1 MPTEILNKVIKEKT
15 YNVPSFILKNYEK
28 LNLTAEEVLVL
39 IVLYNHYGKI
49 SYDIN
54 KLLEEINLEKYKLM
68 QLISSL
74 EEKKIISIDLITNS
88 KGLKEEYISLEL
100 LYDKIVNI
108 YLDLKEET
116 NESADIY
123 SAFEKELG
131 RTLSPMEYEII
142 KGWVMD
148 KFSDELIIL
157 ALKEA
162 VYNGVNNLR
171 YIDKVLYGW
180 RKKNIKN
187 KQDIIKDKEK
197 FKNILVAYRLYFYL
211 CFNILFIQSTF

>member
-108 YLDLKEET
+108 YLDVKEET

-197 FKNILVAYRLYFYL
+197 FKNRQKENVEVLI
-211 CFNILFIQSTF
+211 IIG

>member
-15 YNVPSFILKNYEK
+15 YNIPSFILKNYEK

-39 IVLYNHYGKI
+39 IVLYNHYGRI

-108 YLDLKEET
+108 YLDVKEET

-197 FKNILVAYRLYFYL
+197 FKNRQKENVEVFDYNWLDE
-211 CFNILFIQSTF
+211 

>member
-108 YLDLKEET
+108 YLDVKEET
-116 NESADIY
+116 NETADIY

-197 FKNILVAYRLYFYL
+197 FKNRQKE
-211 CFNILFIQSTF
+211 NIEVFDYNWLDE

>member
-68 QLISSL
+68 QIISSL

-108 YLDLKEET
+108 YLDVKEET
-116 NESADIY
+116 SENADIY

-197 FKNILVAYRLYFYL
+197 FKNRQKE
-211 CFNILFIQSTF
+211 NIEVFDYNWLDE

>member
-15 YNVPSFILKNYEK
+15 YNIPSFILKNYEK

-39 IVLYNHYGKI
+39 IVLYNHYGRI

-116 NESADIY
+116 NENADIY

-197 FKNILVAYRLYFYL
+197 FKNRQKENVEVFDYNWLDE
-211 CFNILFIQSTF
+211 

>member
-15 YNVPSFILKNYEK
+15 YNIPSFILKNYEK

-108 YLDLKEET
+108 YLDPKEET
-116 NESADIY
+116 SKNADIY

-197 FKNILVAYRLYFYL
+197 FKNRQKE
-211 CFNILFIQSTF
+211 NIEVFDYNWLDE

>member
-15 YNVPSFILKNYEK
+15 YNIPSFILKNYEK

-108 YLDLKEET
+108 YLDPKEET
-116 NESADIY
+116 SENADIY

-197 FKNILVAYRLYFYL
+197 FKNRQKE
-211 CFNILFIQSTF
+211 NIEVFDYNWLDE

>member
-108 YLDLKEET
+108 YLDVKEET
-116 NESADIY
+116 NENADIY

-197 FKNILVAYRLYFYL
+197 FKNRQKENVEVFHYNWLDE
-211 CFNILFIQSTF
+211 

>member
-15 YNVPSFILKNYEK
+15 YNIPSFILKNYEK

-108 YLDLKEET
+108 YLDPKEET
-116 NESADIY
+116 SENADIY

-197 FKNILVAYRLYFYL
+197 FKNRQKENVEVFDYNWLDE
-211 CFNILFIQSTF
+211 

>member
-15 YNVPSFILKNYEK
+15 YNIPSFILKNYEK

-197 FKNILVAYRLYFYL
+197 FKNRQKE
-211 CFNILFIQSTF
+211 NIEVFDYNWLDE

>member
-187 KQDIIKDKEK
+187 KQDRIKDKEK
-197 FKNILVAYRLYFYL
+197 FKNRQKE
-211 CFNILFIQSTF
+211 NIEVFDYNWLDE

>member
-28 LNLTAEEVLVL
+28 LNLTAEEVLFL

-116 NESADIY
+116 SENADIY

-148 KFSDELIIL
+148 KFSDELTIL

-171 YIDKVLYGW
+171 NINKILDGW
-180 RKKNIKN
+180 NKKNIKN

-197 FKNILVAYRLYFYL
+197 FKNRQKE
-211 CFNILFIQSTF
+211 NIEVFDYNWLDE

>member
-116 NESADIY
+116 NENTDIY

-197 FKNILVAYRLYFYL
+197 FKNRQKENVEVFDYNWLDE
-211 CFNILFIQSTF
+211 

>member
-15 YNVPSFILKNYEK
+15 YNIPSFILKNYEK

-116 NESADIY
+116 NENADIY

-197 FKNILVAYRLYFYL
+197 FKNRQKENVEVFDYNWLDE
-211 CFNILFIQSTF
+211 

>member
-116 NESADIY
+116 SKNADIY

-197 FKNILVAYRLYFYL
+197 FKNRQKE
-211 CFNILFIQSTF
+211 NIEVFDYNWLDE

>member
-15 YNVPSFILKNYEK
+15 YNIPSFILKNYEK

-108 YLDLKEET
+108 YLDVKEET
-116 NESADIY
+116 NENADIY

-197 FKNILVAYRLYFYL
+197 FKNRQKENVEVFDYNWLDE
-211 CFNILFIQSTF
+211 

>member
-39 IVLYNHYGKI
+39 IVLYNHYGRI

-108 YLDLKEET
+108 YLDVKEET
-116 NESADIY
+116 SENADIY

-197 FKNILVAYRLYFYL
+197 FKNRQKE
-211 CFNILFIQSTF
+211 NIEVFDYNWLDE

>member
-108 YLDLKEET
+108 YLDPKEET
-116 NESADIY
+116 SENADIY

-197 FKNILVAYRLYFYL
+197 FKNRQKE
-211 CFNILFIQSTF
+211 NIEVFDYNWLDE

>member
-54 KLLEEINLEKYKLM
+54 KLLEEINLEKYQLM

-74 EEKKIISIDLITNS
+74 EEKQIISIDLITNS

-116 NESADIY
+116 SENADIY

-197 FKNILVAYRLYFYL
+197 FKNRQKE
-211 CFNILFIQSTF
+211 NIEVFDYNWLDE

>member
-108 YLDLKEET
+108 YLDVKEET
-116 NESADIY
+116 SKNADIY

-197 FKNILVAYRLYFYL
+197 FKNRQKENVEVFDYNWLDE
-211 CFNILFIQSTF
+211 

>member
-116 NESADIY
+116 SENADIY

-197 FKNILVAYRLYFYL
+197 FKNRQKE
-211 CFNILFIQSTF
+211 NIEVFDYNWLDE

>member
-116 NESADIY
+116 NENADIY
-123 SAFEKELG
+123 SAFE
-131 RTLSPMEYEII
+131 
-142 KGWVMD
+142 
-148 KFSDELIIL
+148 
-157 ALKEA
+157 
-162 VYNGVNNLR
+162 
-171 YIDKVLYGW
+171 
-180 RKKNIKN
+180 
-187 KQDIIKDKEK
+187 
-197 FKNILVAYRLYFYL
+197 
-211 CFNILFIQSTF
+211 

>member
-108 YLDLKEET
+108 YLDVKEKT

-197 FKNILVAYRLYFYL
+197 FKNRQKENVEVFDYNWLDE
-211 CFNILFIQSTF
+211 

>member
-108 YLDLKEET
+108 FLDVKEET

-197 FKNILVAYRLYFYL
+197 FKNRQKE
-211 CFNILFIQSTF
+211 NIEVFDYNWLDE

>member
-108 YLDLKEET
+108 YLDVKEET

-197 FKNILVAYRLYFYL
+197 FKNRQKENVEVFDYNWLDE
-211 CFNILFIQSTF
+211 

>member
-15 YNVPSFILKNYEK
+15 YNIPSFILKNYEK

-197 FKNILVAYRLYFYL
+197 FKNRQKENVEVFDYNWLDE
-211 CFNILFIQSTF
+211 

>member
-116 NESADIY
+116 NENADIY

-197 FKNILVAYRLYFYL
+197 FKNRQKE
-211 CFNILFIQSTF
+211 NIEVFDYNWLDE

>member
-1 MPTEILNKVIKEKT
+1 MGSCELISHYDYNTWKEVIVE
-15 YNVPSFILKNYEK
+15 NIN
-28 LNLTAEEVLVL
+28 N
-39 IVLYNHYGKI
+39 YNHLYTIYQNGL
-49 SYDIN
+49 SEYN
-54 KLLEEINLEKYKLM
+54 
-68 QLISSL
+68 
-74 EEKKIISIDLITNS
+74 

-116 NESADIY
+116 NENADIY

-197 FKNILVAYRLYFYL
+197 FKNRQKE
-211 CFNILFIQSTF
+211 NIEVFDYNWLDE

>member
-15 YNVPSFILKNYEK
+15 YNIPSFILKNYEK

-116 NESADIY
+116 SENADIY

-197 FKNILVAYRLYFYL
+197 FKNRQKE
-211 CFNILFIQSTF
+211 NIEVFDYNWLDE

>member
-108 YLDLKEET
+108 YLDVKEET

-197 FKNILVAYRLYFYL
+197 FKNRQKE
-211 CFNILFIQSTF
+211 NIEVFDYNWLDE

>member
-15 YNVPSFILKNYEK
+15 YNIPSFILKNYEK

-116 NESADIY
+116 NENADIY

-197 FKNILVAYRLYFYL
+197 FKNRQKE
-211 CFNILFIQSTF
+211 NIEVFDYNWLDE

>member
-15 YNVPSFILKNYEK
+15 YNIPSFILKNYEK

-108 YLDLKEET
+108 YLDVKEET

-197 FKNILVAYRLYFYL
+197 FKNRQKENVEVFDYNWLDE
-211 CFNILFIQSTF
+211 

>member
-15 YNVPSFILKNYEK
+15 YNIPSFILKNYEK

-116 NESADIY
+116 SENADIY

-197 FKNILVAYRLYFYL
+197 FKNRQKENVEVFDYNWLDE
-211 CFNILFIQSTF
+211 

>member
-108 YLDLKEET
+108 YLDPKEET
-116 NESADIY
+116 SESADIY

-197 FKNILVAYRLYFYL
+197 FKNRQKENVEVFDYNWLDE
-211 CFNILFIQSTF
+211 

>member
-108 YLDLKEET
+108 YLDPKEET
-116 NESADIY
+116 SENADIY

-197 FKNILVAYRLYFYL
+197 FKNRQKENVEVFDYNWLDE
-211 CFNILFIQSTF
+211 

>member
-88 KGLKEEYISLEL
+88 TGLKEEYISLEL

-116 NESADIY
+116 SENADIY

-197 FKNILVAYRLYFYL
+197 FKNRQKE
-211 CFNILFIQSTF
+211 NIEVFDYNWLDE

>member
-39 IVLYNHYGKI
+39 IVLYNHYGKM

-116 NESADIY
+116 NENADIY

-197 FKNILVAYRLYFYL
+197 FKNRQKE
-211 CFNILFIQSTF
+211 NIEVFDYNWLDE